1 MNGAS
6 VKASE
11 GLMGADGQGKY
22 LADQRALASA
32 GKHQLSDCPLLLYPG
47 PSVLGEG
54 FSALK
59 LGCLSKSL
67 GKIEKNLPAGAAPI
81 ISQTSPVM

>member
-1 MNGAS
+1 MMNGAS

-32 GKHQLSDCPLLLYPG
+32 GKHQLSDCPLLLHPG

-67 GKIEKNLPAGAAPI
+67 GKIEKIFLLGLHP
-81 ISQTSPVM
+81 